1 MTTTLFT
8 NAAMLDTEAGA
19 ILADRQVLVRDGK
32 IAEVETGRVA
42 TAADRTVDLK
52 GKVLM
57 PGLCDAHVHVTAVTA
72 DLARQL
78 RLSPFYVAAHTADIL
93 KAMLLRGFTTVR
105 DAGGADWGLA
115 QAVEEGVMVGP
126 RILYCGHG
134 LSQTGGHGDMRG
146 PGEGDLDRCLCCAGL
161 DRVCD
166 GVTEVRR
173 ATRDEIR
180 KGAHQIKIM
189 AGGGVASPTDRIDST
204 QFSFEEID
212 AIVEEASAAN
222 LYVMAHA
229 YTAKSINRLLGR
241 GVRTIEHGNLLDEE
255 SCRLFLRHGA
265 YLVPTMATYEA
276 LAKEGLGAGM
286 PADLHRKVFEV
297 LDAGYRALEMAHRAG
312 VAMAFG
318 SDLLGAMHKHQ
329 LNEFNIRK
337 AVVPA
342 ADLIRAA
349 TSMAAEACMRQGEFG
364 VIAVGARAD
373 LLVLDRNPL
382 DDVTVLTQP
391 ELHLKAVMKAGRFH
405 KDELR

>member
-8 NAAMLDTEAGA
+8 NANVLDTEAGA

-32 IAEVETGRVA
+32 IAELSNGRITA
-42 TAADRTVDLK
+42 TADRTVDLK
-52 GKVLM
+52 GRILM

-72 DLARQL
+72 DLGRLL
-78 RLSPFYVAAHTADIL
+78 RLSAFYVAAHTADVL

-115 QAVEEGVMVGP
+115 MAVEEGVMAGP

-146 PGEGDLDRCLCCAGL
+146 PGEGNLDRCFCCAGL
-161 DRVCD
+161 DLVCD
-166 GVTEVRR
+166 GVTECRR

-212 AIVEEASAAN
+212 AIVEEATAAN

-241 GVRTIEHGNLLDEE
+241 GIRTIEHGNLLDEE
-255 SCRLFLRHGA
+255 SCRLFLRHNA
-265 YLVPTMATYEA
+265 YLVPTMATYDA
-276 LAKEGLGAGM
+276 LAKEGVAAGLPEDM
-286 PADLHRKVFEV
+286 HRKVFEV
-297 LDAGYRALEMAHRAG
+297 LDAGYRALEMAQRAG

-318 SDLLGAMHKHQ
+318 SDLLGVMHKHQ

-337 AVVPA
+337 SVIPA
-342 ADLIRAA
+342 ADLIRSA
-349 TSMAAEACMRQGEFG
+349 TSMAAEACMRSGEFG
-364 VIAVGARAD
+364 VVQPGARAD

-391 ELHLKAVMKAGRFH
+391 ERHLKAVMKAGRFY
-405 KDELR
+405 KDELK